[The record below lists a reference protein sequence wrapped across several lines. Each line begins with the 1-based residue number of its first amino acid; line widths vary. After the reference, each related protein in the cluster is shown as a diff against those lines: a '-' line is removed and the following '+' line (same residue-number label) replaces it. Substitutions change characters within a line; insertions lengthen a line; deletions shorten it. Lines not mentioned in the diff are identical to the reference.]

1 MPARGGLAASPSPR
15 FTLRVTGSCCLPRL
29 LASVSC
35 TGLSGRRGRGTVR
48 RVCWVACRACRLIAP
63 RAESRDNHEVSSS
76 RRVIVVPGRNMG
88 PFAPQL
94 LFPTFAAIRRGAEP
108 TAVEWGDVEAVDGLD
123 SSKVPAWVAAQIETV
138 FADLDPE
145 STVVIGKSLG
155 THAAAAAARSAL
167 PAIWVTPLLSNTSV
181 LDALRRSTAPFLL
194 VGGTADPVWDGA
206 AARALTPHVL
216 ELPDADH
223 GLFVPGPLAKS
234 VQNISALATGA
245 ERFLDENVWPAGER
259 SDGDS

>member
-1 MPARGGLAASPSPR
+1 M
-15 FTLRVTGSCCLPRL
+15 
-29 LASVSC
+29 
-35 TGLSGRRGRGTVR
+35 
-48 RVCWVACRACRLIAP
+48 
-63 RAESRDNHEVSSS
+63 
-76 RRVIVVPGRNMG
+76 
-88 PFAPQL
+88 
-94 LFPTFAAIRRGAEP
+94 
-108 TAVEWGDVEAVDGLD
+108 
-123 SSKVPAWVAAQIETV
+123 
-138 FADLDPE
+138 
-145 STVVIGKSLG
+145 
-155 THAAAAAARSAL
+155 
-167 PAIWVTPLLSNTSV
+167 